1 MTYCSSNRGNLLLII
16 DEVQRAPELISP
28 IRWVVEQSDEK
39 GRIVLS
45 GSRAHPLMKG
55 ASESLAGRI
64 RIVELPPLSLRVLG
78 GRLRAAERYGRTMGG
93 CRFVLAF
100 RPRADAH
107 RGGVVPVPPVMVGMA
122 GDEDGH
128 DAASSVERSG
138 TVAGSR
144 RNRTRTEIEN
154 VVGDLLARFGS
165 FAAAEVSERVTR
177 VGERTVRRYLAE
189 MVKEGKLVSVPRGR
203 PTTYRAGNS
212 ADDLGG
218 GC

>member
-1 MTYCSSNRGNLLLII
+1 MTYCSSNRGNLPLII

-78 GRLRAAERYGRTMGG
+78 GRLRAAERYGRTTGG
-93 CRFVLAF
+93 CRSVLAF

-107 RGGVVPVPPVMVGMA
+107 RGGGRA
-122 GDEDGH
+122 LLAWRH
-128 DAASSVERSG
+128 HAARALRSG
-138 TVAGSR
+138 NR
-144 RNRTRTEIEN
+144 RL
-154 VVGDLLARFGS
+154 LLARP
-165 FAAAEVSERVTR
+165 ERVGRVREELYSSCTNPPLISCIAGIDSLIAHNGVASAIRLYPSTR
-177 VGERTVRRYLAE
+177 R
-189 MVKEGKLVSVPRGR
+189 KR
-203 PTTYRAGNS
+203 PPWTT
-212 ADDLGG
+212 
-218 GC
+218 

>member
-1 MTYCSSNRGNLLLII
+1 MTYCSSNRGNLQLII

-45 GSRAHPLMKG
+45 GSRAHHLMKG

-93 CRFVLAF
+93 CRSVLAF

-107 RGGVVPVPPVMVGMA
+107 RGGDEFSWL
-122 GDEDGH
+122 GDITPLALFALGTAVFSWRDL
-128 DAASSVERSG
+128 SV
-138 TVAGSR
+138 
-144 RNRTRTEIEN
+144 
-154 VVGDLLARFGS
+154 
-165 FAAAEVSERVTR
+165 
-177 VGERTVRRYLAE
+177 
-189 MVKEGKLVSVPRGR
+189 
-203 PTTYRAGNS
+203 
-212 ADDLGG
+212 
-218 GC
+218 